1 MTEAVGHS
9 LQVHLDSSDIA
20 LVCDSSNHSSVL
32 AIAGCGGSF
41 VVADADGG
49 LQMLRLQCE

>member
-1 MTEAVGHS
+1 MTEAVAHS

-20 LVCDSSNHSSVL
+20 HVCDSSNHSSVL

>member
-1 MTEAVGHS
+1 MTEAVAHS

-20 LVCDSSNHSSVL
+20 HVCDSSNQSSVL

>member
-1 MTEAVGHS
+1 MTYAVGHV
-9 LQVHLDSSDIA
+9 LQVHLDSGDMA
-20 LVCDSSNHSSVL
+20 HVCDSSNQSSVL

-49 LQMLRLQCE
+49 LQVIRLQCE